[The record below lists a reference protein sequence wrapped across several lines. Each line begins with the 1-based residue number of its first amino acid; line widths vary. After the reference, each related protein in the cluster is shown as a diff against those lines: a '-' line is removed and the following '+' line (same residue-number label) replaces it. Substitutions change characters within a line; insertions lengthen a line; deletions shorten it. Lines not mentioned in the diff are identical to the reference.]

1 MTSIIP
7 DEGRDYLLGII
18 PKAGTTPS
26 TLYLGLFTSQTA
38 STVPAGTAVLATA
51 TGVTEAGF
59 GGYARVAVASTDWG
73 AQAAD
78 TIWSQT
84 VRSVTASQKSFGA
97 ATGAYPTAINGFFL
111 ATALTGGIAIYYS
124 NFDDTTAIAS
134 LAIGD
139 VIKITPKFGQGG

>member
-1 MTSIIP
+1 MASIIP
-7 DEGRDYLLGII
+7 DEGRDYLLGIV
-18 PKAGTTPS
+18 PKAGTTPA
-26 TLYLGLFTSQTA
+26 TLYLGLFTSATA

-51 TGVTEAGF
+51 TGVTEAGYS
-59 GGYARVAVASTDWG
+59 GYARVSVASTDWG

-78 TIWSQT
+78 TIWSVA
-84 VRSVTASQKSFGA
+84 VRSVTASQKAFGA
-97 ATGAYPTAINGFFL
+97 ATATSAIAINGFFL